1 MLDVVCLL
9 TEHLGISENS
19 FRKCP
24 CIPASNLNLEMLGF
38 EPGRYSQNYWVGCA
52 ARFPIPLPI
61 SDLTKNSEPYFG
73 LEPLNQNL
81 V

>member
-1 MLDVVCLL
+1 MLDVVCLP

-38 EPGRYSQNYWVGCA
+38 EPGEVLPELLGGVCRT
-52 ARFPIPLPI
+52 IPNTLA
-61 SDLTKNSEPYFG
+61 YF
-73 LEPLNQNL
+73 
-81 V
+81 